1 MYKSINLKRLS
12 YKSIFIFISL
22 LLVFGCNNDDVI
34 EIRDNHKSTETCISL
49 VSEFLSTF
57 DIVKDVITS
66 EQIFNPE
73 HLSVLPFD
81 AEIVYEDTTFTDG
94 DGMDI
99 LIKFGELGSTPHGLL
114 CRDNKYRSGSILLSL
129 DQDYFLNNSTLKITL
144 SAEDPFYSGNGE
156 DMTQLIGGMN
166 FQRLGTDHVNVKCNE
181 FKLVNSYADMSM
193 STDLDIIEI
202 KSSSPNDSGDHIC
215 VGGNIELSDGNESAI
230 FTIISPL
237 QKQSDYDCLRFISN
251 GQIRVDKSST
261 ISEIVVD
268 FDPHQDLGCDQLISI
283 TTNGKRIFTHY

>member
-1 MYKSINLKRLS
+1 MCKSINLKRLS

-34 EIRDNHKSTETCISL
+34 EIRDNHKSTETCISM

-73 HLSVLPFD
+73 HLSVLPVD

-99 LIKFGELGSTPHGLL
+99 LIKFGELGSSPHGLL

-129 DQDYFLNNSTLKITL
+129 
-144 SAEDPFYSGNGE
+144 
-156 DMTQLIGGMN
+156 
-166 FQRLGTDHVNVKCNE
+166 
-181 FKLVNSYADMSM
+181 LV
-193 STDLDIIEI
+193 L
-202 KSSSPNDSGDHIC
+202 
-215 VGGNIELSDGNESAI
+215 
-230 FTIISPL
+230 L
-237 QKQSDYDCLRFISN
+237 QF
-251 GQIRVDKSST
+251 
-261 ISEIVVD
+261 
-268 FDPHQDLGCDQLISI
+268 
-283 TTNGKRIFTHY
+283 

>member
-1 MYKSINLKRLS
+1 MCKSINLKRLS
-12 YKSIFIFISL
+12 YKSKLIFISL

-73 HLSVLPFD
+73 HLSVLPVD

-156 DMTQLIGGMN
+156 DMTQLIGGIN

-193 STDLDIIEI
+193 NTDLDIIEI
-202 KSSSPNDSGDHIC
+202 KSNSSINSSDHIC

-268 FDPHQDLGCDQLISI
+268 FDPHHDLGCDQLISI